1 VPQLS
6 ITNLADGVGSLAS
19 KINDMIAALK
29 TAYNKL
35 DSTNFDASSNVPR
48 HALMRP
54 NAYFT
59 MNLKRETIGA
69 GVVVTM
75 IQDEITVP
83 CDCTLVAVKAAIQTV
98 AGGPVEVDLFLTR
111 GDPAAPTPNQSIL
124 SGQIAMTAGAYPANM
139 VKGSGTPIITSLLED
154 DVLSLRAV
162 TGGGE
167 TIAILNLCL
176 LCKAL
181 HQ

>member
-59 MNLKRETIGA
+59 MNLKREAVGA
-69 GVVVTM
+69 GVVVTS
-75 IQDEITVP
+75 IQDVITAP

-98 AGGPVEVDLFLTR
+98 AGGTVEVDLYLTR
-111 GDPAAPTPNQSIL
+111 GDPSAPTINQSIL
-124 SGQIAMTAGAYPANM
+124 SAQISMAAGTL
-139 VKGSGTPIITSLLED
+139 VKGFGTPIITSLLED